1 MTKGFRMSNAGHF
14 NSKHCDLTKHTR
26 KEIKTFEDFPSR
38 LLRHADGSQAMYRGG
53 KMVPGTHVTESKL
66 VAKVDVP
73 TVESKF
79 YKETPVS
86 TIIEKPRGDEK
97 KEAGEKEPAAGV
109 RKPLDVNARALK

>member
-1 MTKGFRMSNAGHF
+1 MSNEGHF

-38 LLRHADGSQAMYRGG
+38 LLRHADGSQALYRGG
-53 KMVPGTHVTESKL
+53 KMVPGTHVKETKQI
-66 VAKVDVP
+66 AKVDVP

-86 TIIEKPRGDEK
+86 TILETKQNGETDT
-97 KEAGEKEPAAGV
+97 AGEKETAARV
-109 RKPLDVNARALK
+109 RKPLDVNARALKL